1 MSFEFLRTMLPQEV
15 VLYLMIFFGVL
26 LAFEGVR
33 QVVGS
38 HAAEIQHKNRRMR
51 MIAEGADKDKIAE
64 ALFRNHQTGH
74 KRVKGPIANFR
85 RAMAHA
91 NLPAGPGVVMAV
103 LITLTVAVFILA
115 ARWVPVPAAAVAA
128 IVLGFGLPYAI
139 VDRMAEARLKKLSQ
153 QLPDALDMMAR
164 GLRVGHPLNVTLRR
178 VARDMPDPIGSEFGI
193 IEDRIRH
200 SVDLVTAFAEFAD
213 RIDREDVHYLS
224 VCVGIQHGTGGNLGR
239 VLTVLSKVIRDR
251 QTMQKK
257 IHAISSEGRL
267 SGMILTMMPFLIV
280 ATIYSSTPSFFM
292 DVKDHPIFM
301 PVAIAVIVMIV
312 LQGIILKHL
321 TKFDF

>member
-1 MSFEFLRTMLPQEV
+1 MSFEFLRTLLPHEA
-15 VLYLMIFFGVL
+15 VLYLMIFFGAL
-26 LAFEGVR
+26 LTFEGIR

-38 HAAEIQHKNRRMR
+38 RTDEIQHKNRRMR
-51 MIAEGADKDKIAE
+51 MIARGADANKIADV
-64 ALFRNHQTGH
+64 LFRNHRTGNN
-74 KRVKGPIANFR
+74 RAKGPIAKFR
-85 RAMAHA
+85 RALAHA
-91 NLPAGPGVVMAV
+91 NLPFGLGVIMAFM
-103 LITLTVAVFILA
+103 ITSAVAIFILA
-115 ARWVPVPAAAVAA
+115 SRSVPLSAAALAA

-139 VDRMAEARLKKLSQ
+139 VVRLAEGRLKKLSQ

-200 SVDLVTAFAEFAD
+200 SVDLVTAFGEFAE

-239 VLTVLSKVIRDR
+239 VLTVLSQVIRDR

-280 ATIYSSTPSFFM
+280 GIIYSSTPSFFM

-301 PVAIAVIVMIV
+301 PVAITVALMIL
-312 LQGIILKHL
+312 LQGIILKRL
-321 TKFDF
+321 TDFDF

>member
-1 MSFEFLRTMLPQEV
+1 MSIEFLRTLLPHEV
-15 VLYLMIFFGVL
+15 VLYLMIFFGAL
-26 LAFEGVR
+26 LTFEGIR

-38 HAAEIQHKNRRMR
+38 RTDEIQHKNRRMR
-51 MIAEGADKDKIAE
+51 MIAQGADENKIADV
-64 ALFRNHQTGH
+64 LFRNHRTGNN
-74 KRVKGPIANFR
+74 RAKGPIAKFR
-85 RAMAHA
+85 RALAHA
-91 NLPAGPGVVMAV
+91 NLPFGLGVIMAFM
-103 LITLTVAVFILA
+103 ITLAVAIFILA
-115 ARWVPVPAAAVAA
+115 SRWVPLPAAALAA
-128 IVLGFGLPYAI
+128 IVLGFGLPYTI
-139 VDRMAEARLKKLSQ
+139 VDRLAEMRLKKLSQ

-200 SVDLVTAFAEFAD
+200 SVDLVTAFGEFAE

-224 VCVGIQHGTGGNLGR
+224 VCVGIHHGTGGNLGR
-239 VLTVLSKVIRDR
+239 VLTVLSQVIRDR

-280 ATIYSSTPSFFM
+280 GTIYSSTPSFFM

-301 PVAIAVIVMIV
+301 PVAITVALMIL
-312 LQGIILKHL
+312 LQGIILKRL
-321 TKFDF
+321 TNFDF